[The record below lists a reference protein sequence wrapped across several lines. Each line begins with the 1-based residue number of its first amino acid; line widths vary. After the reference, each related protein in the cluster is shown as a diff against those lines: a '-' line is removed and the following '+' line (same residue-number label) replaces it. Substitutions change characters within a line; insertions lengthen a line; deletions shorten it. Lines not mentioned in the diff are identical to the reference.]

1 MFNEKNDKE
10 YLLLTGRSDRRYFSG
25 ADIAEGYA
33 LYGKRKVYFTDA
45 RYFSAAKPELEK
57 AGTECVLSS
66 GLSAVA
72 EFLKA
77 EKTETLY
84 ADFNLLTV
92 KEYRE
97 LENSVK
103 KIEDGADYIAARRMI
118 KTEAEIAEIKKA
130 CKIAED
136 AYHAAITLVKE
147 GDTEANLRDKIEKY
161 MTDHGAE
168 GVSFET
174 IVAFG
179 AGAAVPHHVTGG
191 TVLKRGMPI
200 LVDMGCKVNGYCSD
214 MTRMAYFGTPS
225 EKFVNAYDAVLKA
238 NLKAEELITSGTPAA
253 EADKIARD
261 ILTEA
266 GYGDKFTHSLGHGV
280 GLDIHERPAVS
291 PRSKDTLVNGTVF
304 TVEPGVYLDGEF
316 GIRIEDTVYLK
327 NDKVVRFFED
337 DKNLIIL

>member
-1 MFNEKNDKE
+1 MFSEKNDKE

-72 EFLKA
+72 EFLKT

-147 GDTEANLRDKIEKY
+147 GDTEADLRDNIEKI
-161 MTDHGAE
+161 MAELGAE

-179 AGAAVPHHVTGG
+179 AGSAVPHHVTGA

-200 LVDMGCKVNGYCSD
+200 LVDMGCKVDGYCSD
-214 MTRMAYFGTPS
+214 MTRMAYYGTPS
-225 EKFVNAYDAVLKA
+225 EKFVKAYEAVLKA
-238 NLKAEELITSGTPAA
+238 NLKAEELITDGCPAA
-253 EADKIARD
+253 KADKIARD
-261 ILTEA
+261 VLTEA

-280 GLDIHERPAVS
+280 GLDIHERPTVS
-291 PRSKDTLVNGTVF
+291 SKSKDTLVNGTVF
-304 TVEPGVYLDGEF
+304 TVEPGVYFDGEF
-316 GIRIEDTVYLK
+316 GIRIEDTVYLCGGK
-327 NDKVVRFFED
+327 TVRFFED